1 MLKHHLII
9 NWCHLIDFLLFS
21 WHFFLC
27 CSHSRCFGEFG
38 SKPDFDDINT
48 SFNFSSISPLNETL
62 LFLNNFS
69 IFGLVL
75 FFCWFKNHTSFW
87 SCWVFFPNPFVAYTS
102 LECIYY
108 LSIFFLSARW
118 VIAVRCLRNTWHY
131 PHRLSDLGMKTSQF
145 IICIVSSSSTVLNF
159 LFSIFALHFL
169 FIIKVQVSSMSK
181 FILYYL
187 WKITVPWAC
196 MKF

>member
-9 NWCHLIDFLLFS
+9 NWCHLMDFLLFS

-75 FFCWFKNHTSFW
+75 FSSADLRIIHLFEVVECFFQILSWHILVWN
-87 SCWVFFPNPFVAYTS
+87 VFTT
-102 LECIYY
+102 CQ
-108 LSIFFLSARW
+108 FF
-118 VIAVRCLRNTWHY
+118 
-131 PHRLSDLGMKTSQF
+131 F
-145 IICIVSSSSTVLNF
+145 ISTVSYCCKMLTKY
-159 LFSIFALHFL
+159 LALSTSA
-169 FIIKVQVSSMSK
+169 I
-181 FILYYL
+181 
-187 WKITVPWAC
+187 
-196 MKF
+196 